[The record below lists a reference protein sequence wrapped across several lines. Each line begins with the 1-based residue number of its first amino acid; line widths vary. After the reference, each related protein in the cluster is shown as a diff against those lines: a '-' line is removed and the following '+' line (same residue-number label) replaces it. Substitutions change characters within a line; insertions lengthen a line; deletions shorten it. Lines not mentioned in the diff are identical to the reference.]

1 MSSFN
6 LCKYRNAL
14 GVPGKGAHSIRL
26 GGVAVGGGVAGGGV
40 AVVDVLLTI
49 VGAYIIAYFAH
60 TSFAWTA
67 AGLFLLGIILHRLFC
82 VRTTIDKLLFPNA
95 DSLSKRVRF
104 SE

>member
-26 GGVAVGGGVAGGGV
+26 GGV

>member
-26 GGVAVGGGVAGGGV
+26 SGV
-40 AVVDVLLTI
+40 AVVDVIMTLL
-49 VGAYIIAYFAH
+49 GAYVIAYFTR

-95 DSLSKRVRF
+95 ESPIKRVRF
-104 SE
+104 NI